1 MSSPPPRKHSGAP
14 IANGAT
20 SRVVLSLCVVI
31 ATLIAVRPL
40 WAAQPQAE
48 PSAAATARPRLIY
61 AGDAYFP
68 PFEYKDAKGEARGFN
83 IEVVRLAAAE
93 AGYDVEFR
101 LGSWPEAIASLNE
114 GRADLA
120 AVAYSGERAERYDLL
135 SPIWNMHMSLLF
147 PAGRAEYPKGLED
160 LSAERVALLENGLLH
175 ETLLKLPPDRRPRF
189 RLCAD
194 QFEAVQK
201 LLAGEATMVAGNG
214 LTLRHVAA
222 QFGLTDLVEVD
233 VASTSYYLVAMKG
246 RSTELARFVEALE
259 RIRASPSMSGIVEN
273 TLTIPPPPVPF
284 AGQLRKYGR
293 AVFALV
299 LLAGGAVIWSAMLRR
314 QVRARTRE
322 LELGL
327 AERQK
332 LTAERDRFFEVSQTL
347 HVVLDA
353 QGLIRWVSPAS
364 KRILGRAPEEFVGTR
379 VWEHLDL
386 DEEAAHREVLPRLK
400 DGAADIELRL
410 RHRDGSPRWTLWNAA
425 PDPLGELVF
434 AAGLDIS
441 ERRRAERQIEHLAYH
456 DALTGLPNRHLFVD
470 RLDNALTRAL
480 RTEESLAVL
489 FVDIDHFKSIND
501 SLGHTAGDTLLRTIA
516 VRLRS
521 TLRTEDTV
529 ARLGGD
535 EFTVLVSGVKD
546 PNDLLRLAQKI
557 HSTIK
562 VPVEVAA
569 REITVS
575 ASIGVGLFPQDGD
588 TAEQLLRNA
597 DLAMYRAKELGRDRT
612 QFYTAAMS
620 ARLLEHMNLEA
631 RLRRALTSSEL
642 FLVYQP
648 IVRLSNM
655 QIETREALL
664 RWRDPERGTI
674 QPSEFIGIAEA
685 TNLISEI
692 GHHVIG
698 LACAATVLRGGT
710 ERVSINLSGRQFHDP
725 GLLDVVDRSLLETG
739 LTAARLEFEITETVA
754 MQDLERADL
763 ILEALRQRGIRLL
776 MDDFGTGHSSLS
788 NLRRLPL
795 HAVKIDRS
803 FVADLPGE
811 NRSRGIVTAIIAM
824 AHQLGL
830 EVIAEG
836 VETEEQL
843 AFLRAEGCDSAQG
856 FLLGR
861 PE

>member
-1 MSSPPPRKHSGAP
+1 MSSSLPRKPDGTPSTHSRRPRVSVG
-14 IANGAT
+14 
-20 SRVVLSLCVVI
+20 VVLFALLTG
-31 ATLIAVRPL
+31 ADGRAGAQAGAVPASPRP
-40 WAAQPQAE
+40 
-48 PSAAATARPRLIY
+48 TLIY

-68 PFEYKDAKGEARGFN
+68 PFEYKDAAGKAHGFN
-83 IEVVRLAAAE
+83 VQLVTQAAAD

-101 LGSWPEAIASLNE
+101 LGAWPEAIKSLDE
-114 GRADLA
+114 KRADLA
-120 AVAYSGERAERYDLL
+120 AVAYSSERAERYDLL
-135 SPIWNMHMSLLF
+135 SPIWNMHLSLLF
-147 PAGRAEYPKGLED
+147 PPGRASYPSTLED
-160 LSAERVALLENGLLH
+160 LSGERVALIERGFIQ
-175 ETLLKLPPDRRPRF
+175 EALLKLPIEKQPRF

-201 LLAGEATMVAGNG
+201 LIAGEATMVAGNG
-214 LTLRHVAA
+214 LALRHIAA
-222 QFGLTDLVEVD
+222 QFGLHDLIEVD
-233 VASTSYYLVAMKG
+233 VASTSYYLVALKG
-246 RSTELARFVEALE
+246 RGGELKPLSEALE
-259 RIRASPSMSGIVEN
+259 RIRASPRMSGIVES
-273 TLTIPPPPVPF
+273 TLTIAPPPVPF
-284 AGQLRKYGR
+284 TRQIEKY
-293 AVFALV
+293 AFAIVALV
-299 LLAGGAVIWSAMLRR
+299 LVAAGAFVWSALLQRE
-314 QVRARTRE
+314 VRARTNE
-322 LELGL
+322 LERGL

-347 HVVLDA
+347 HVVLD
-353 QGLIRWVSPAS
+353 GSGTIRWVSPAS
-364 KRILGRAPEEFVGTR
+364 KRILGKAPEDFVGTK
-379 VWEHLDL
+379 VWEHLDV
-386 DEEAAHREVLPRLK
+386 DEETARREVLPRLIT
-400 DGAADIELRL
+400 GASDIELGL
-410 RHRDGSPRWTLWNAA
+410 KHRDGSKRWTLWNAA
-425 PDPLGELVF
+425 PDPMGGLVF

-441 ERRRAERQIEHLAYH
+441 ERRKAEHQIEHLAYH

-470 RLDNALTRAL
+470 RLDNALTRAQ
-480 RTEESLAVL
+480 RTEETLAVL
-489 FVDIDHFKSIND
+489 FIDIDHFKSIND
-501 SLGHTAGDTLLRTIA
+501 SLGHTAGDVLLRTIA
-516 VRLRS
+516 LRLRS

-546 PNDLLRLAQKI
+546 PNDLLRLAQKL

-562 VPVEVAA
+562 VPVEVAS
-569 REITVS
+569 RELTVS
-575 ASIGVGLFPQDGD
+575 ASIGVGLYPQDGE

-620 ARLLEHMNLEA
+620 ARLLEHLNLEA
-631 RLRRALTSSEL
+631 RLRRALGAGEL
-642 FLVYQP
+642 FLAYQP
-648 IVRLSNM
+648 IIRLKTK
-655 QIETREALL
+655 QVEAREALL
-664 RWRDPERGTI
+664 RWRDPDRGTI

-692 GHHVIG
+692 GRHVIA
-698 LACAATVLRGGT
+698 LACAATVSRPEG

-725 GLLDVVDRSLLETG
+725 ALLETVDKALRESSLPPG
-739 LTAARLEFEITETVA
+739 RLEFEITETVA

-763 ILEALRQRGIRLL
+763 ILESLQKRGIRLL

-803 FVADLPGE
+803 FVSDLPGE
-811 NRSRGIVTAIIAM
+811 KRARGIVTAIISM
-824 AHQLGL
+824 AHHLGL

-843 AFLRAEGCDSAQG
+843 AFLEAEGCDSAQG

>member
-1 MSSPPPRKHSGAP
+1 MSSSLPLKTGGSLFK
-14 IANGAT
+14 NGA
-20 SRVVLSLCVVI
+20 RH
-31 ATLIAVRPL
+31 ATLWLALAVL
-40 WAAQPQAE
+40 GAFATIGSAQTGAGSPV
-48 PSAAATARPRLIY
+48 RPRLIY

-68 PFEYKDAKGEARGFN
+68 PFEYKDDKGFARGFN
-83 IEVVRLAAAE
+83 IELVKLAAE
-93 AGYDVEFR
+93 DAGYDIDFR
-101 LGSWPEAIASLNE
+101 LGAWADAVADLNE

-135 SPIWNMHMSLLF
+135 SPIWNMHMSILF
-147 PAGRAEYPKGLED
+147 PPGRASYPTGIED
-160 LSAERVALLENGLLH
+160 LSGERVALLGRGLMH
-175 ETLLKLPPDRRPRF
+175 ETLLKLPPEKQPKY

-194 QFEAVQK
+194 QFEAIQK
-201 LLAGEATMVAGNG
+201 LIAGEATMVAGNG
-214 LTLRHVAA
+214 LTLRHIAA
-222 QFGLTDLVEVD
+222 QFGLVDLVEVD

-246 RSTELARFVEALE
+246 RSGELARFVESLE
-259 RIRASPSMSGIVEN
+259 RIRASPRLSGVVES
-273 TLTIPPPPVPF
+273 TLTIAPPPVPF
-284 AGQLRKYGR
+284 VQQLRKYAL
-293 AVFALV
+293 AVLAL
-299 LLAGGAVIWSAMLRR
+299 LFLAGGALVWSGLLRKE
-314 QVRARTRE
+314 VRARTVE
-322 LELGL
+322 LERGL

-347 HVVLDA
+347 HVVLDSH
-353 QGLIRWVSPAS
+353 GSIRWVSPAS
-364 KRILGRAPEEFVGTR
+364 KRILGRAPEEFIGTK
-379 VWEHLDL
+379 VWEHLDV
-386 DEEAAHREVLPRLK
+386 DEEEARREVLPRLRT
-400 DGAADIELRL
+400 GATDIELRL
-410 RHRDGSPRWTLWNAA
+410 SHKDGSPRWTLWNAA
-425 PDPLGELVF
+425 PDPEGDLVF

-441 ERRRAERQIEHLAYH
+441 ERRKAEHQIEHLAYH

-470 RLDNALTRAL
+470 RLDTALTRA
-480 RTEESLAVL
+480 RRAEESIAVL
-489 FVDIDHFKSIND
+489 FVDIDHFKAIND
-501 SLGHTAGDTLLRTIA
+501 SLGHTAGDTLLRTLA
-516 VRLRS
+516 LRLRS
-521 TLRTEDTV
+521 TLRNEDTV

-535 EFTVLVSGVKD
+535 EFTVLVTGIKD
-546 PNDLLRLAQKI
+546 PNDLLRLAQKL

-562 VPVEVAA
+562 APVEVAS
-569 REITVS
+569 RELTVS
-575 ASIGVGLFPQDGD
+575 ASIGVGLFPQDGE
-588 TAEQLLRNA
+588 TAELLLRNA

-631 RLRRALTSSEL
+631 RLRRALSSNEL
-642 FLVYQP
+642 FLAYQP
-648 IVRLSNM
+648 IVRLSTNV
-655 QIETREALL
+655 IEAREALL
-664 RWRDPERGTI
+664 RWQDPDRGMI

-692 GHHVIG
+692 GHRVIA
-698 LACAATVLRGGT
+698 LACAATVARDGS

-725 GLLDVVDRSLLETG
+725 ALLDVVDKSLRDTG
-739 LTAARLEFEITETVA
+739 LPASRLEFEITETVA
-754 MQDLERADL
+754 MQDLERADV

-811 NRSRGIVTAIIAM
+811 TRARGIVTAIIAM

-843 AFLRAEGCDSAQG
+843 AVLRAEGCDSAQG
-856 FLLGR
+856 YLLGR

>member
-1 MSSPPPRKHSGAP
+1 MSSSLPRKPDGTPSTHSRRPRVSVG
-14 IANGAT
+14 
-20 SRVVLSLCVVI
+20 VVLFALLTG
-31 ATLIAVRPL
+31 ADGRAGAQAGAVPASPRP
-40 WAAQPQAE
+40 
-48 PSAAATARPRLIY
+48 TLIY

-68 PFEYKDAKGEARGFN
+68 PFEYKDAAGKAHGFN
-83 IEVVRLAAAE
+83 VQLVTQAAAD

-101 LGSWPEAIASLNE
+101 LGAWPEAIKSLDE
-114 GRADLA
+114 KRADLA
-120 AVAYSGERAERYDLL
+120 AVAYSSERAERYDLL
-135 SPIWNMHMSLLF
+135 SPIWNMHLSLLF
-147 PAGRAEYPKGLED
+147 PPGRASYPSTLED
-160 LSAERVALLENGLLH
+160 LSGERVALIERGFIQ
-175 ETLLKLPPDRRPRF
+175 EALLKLPIEKQPRF

-201 LLAGEATMVAGNG
+201 LIAGEATMVAGNG
-214 LTLRHVAA
+214 LALRHIAA
-222 QFGLTDLVEVD
+222 QFGLHDLIEVD
-233 VASTSYYLVAMKG
+233 VASTSYYLVALKG
-246 RSTELARFVEALE
+246 RGGELKPLSEALE
-259 RIRASPSMSGIVEN
+259 RIRASPRMSGIVES
-273 TLTIPPPPVPF
+273 TLTIAPPPVPF
-284 AGQLRKYGR
+284 TRQIEKY
-293 AVFALV
+293 AFAIVALV
-299 LLAGGAVIWSAMLRR
+299 LVAAGAFVWSALLQRE
-314 QVRARTRE
+314 VRARTNE
-322 LELGL
+322 LERGL

-347 HVVLDA
+347 HVVLD
-353 QGLIRWVSPAS
+353 GSGTIRWVSPAS
-364 KRILGRAPEEFVGTR
+364 KRILGKAPEDFVGTK
-379 VWEHLDL
+379 VWEHLDV
-386 DEEAAHREVLPRLK
+386 DEETARREVLPRLIT
-400 DGAADIELRL
+400 GASDIELRL
-410 RHRDGSPRWTLWNAA
+410 KHRDGSKRWTLWNAA
-425 PDPLGELVF
+425 PDPMGGLVF

-441 ERRRAERQIEHLAYH
+441 ERRKAEHQIEHLAYH

-470 RLDNALTRAL
+470 RLDNALTRAQ
-480 RTEESLAVL
+480 RTEETLAVL
-489 FVDIDHFKSIND
+489 FIDIDHFKSIND
-501 SLGHTAGDTLLRTIA
+501 SLGHTAGDVLLRTIA
-516 VRLRS
+516 LRLRS

-546 PNDLLRLAQKI
+546 PNDLLRLAQKL

-562 VPVEVAA
+562 VPVEVAS
-569 REITVS
+569 RELTVS
-575 ASIGVGLFPQDGD
+575 ASIGVGLYPQDGE

-620 ARLLEHMNLEA
+620 ARLLEHLNLEA
-631 RLRRALTSSEL
+631 RLRRALGAGEL
-642 FLVYQP
+642 FLAYQP
-648 IVRLSNM
+648 IIRLKTK
-655 QIETREALL
+655 QVEAREALL
-664 RWRDPERGTI
+664 RWRDPDRGTI

-692 GHHVIG
+692 GRHVIA
-698 LACAATVLRGGT
+698 LACAATVSRPEG

-725 GLLDVVDRSLLETG
+725 ALLETVDKALRESG
-739 LTAARLEFEITETVA
+739 LPPGRLEFEITETVA

-763 ILEALRQRGIRLL
+763 ILESLQKRGIRLL

-811 NRSRGIVTAIIAM
+811 KRARGIVTAIISM
-824 AHQLGL
+824 AHHLGL

-843 AFLRAEGCDSAQG
+843 AFLEAEGCDSAQG

>member
-1 MSSPPPRKHSGAP
+1 MSSRLLLAALALVPAFSMVAGAEP
-14 IANGAT
+14 DA
-20 SRVVLSLCVVI
+20 
-31 ATLIAVRPL
+31 
-40 WAAQPQAE
+40 PQA
-48 PSAAATARPRLIY
+48 ARRKLIY

-68 PFEYKDAKGEARGFN
+68 PFEYKDSQGQAQGFN
-83 IEVVRLAAAE
+83 VRLVTLAAAE
-93 AGYDVEFR
+93 AGYDIEFR
-101 LGSWPEAIASLNE
+101 LGSWPAAIESLDD
-114 GRADLA
+114 GKADLA

-147 PAGRAEYPKGLED
+147 PAGRDTYPKSLEE
-160 LSAERVALLENGLLH
+160 LSGERVALLERGLIH
-175 ETLLKLPPDRRPRF
+175 ETLLKLPVDKQPKF

-201 LLAGEATMVAGNG
+201 LIAGEVTMVAGNG
-214 LTLRHVAA
+214 LALRHIAA
-222 QFGLTDLVEVD
+222 QFGLHDLVEVD
-233 VASTSYYLVAMKG
+233 VASTSYYLVALKG
-246 RSTELARFVEALE
+246 RSADLSRLVEALE
-259 RIRASPSMSGIVEN
+259 RIRASPQMSGLVES
-273 TLTIPPPPVPF
+273 TLTLAPPPVPF
-284 AGQLRKYGR
+284 TR
-293 AVFALV
+293 AVQKYVYAVVALMLV
-299 LLAGGAVIWSAMLRR
+299 AAGAFVWSALLQRE
-314 QVRARTRE
+314 VRARTLE
-322 LELGL
+322 LERGL
-327 AERQK
+327 AERQR

-353 QGLIRWVSPAS
+353 QGTIRWVSPAA
-364 KRILGRAPEEFVGTR
+364 KRILGRAPEEFVGTK
-379 VWEHLDL
+379 VWEHLDV
-386 DEEAAHREVLPRLK
+386 DEEAAHREILPRLK
-400 DGAADIELRL
+400 TGATDIELRL
-410 RHRDGSPRWTLWNAA
+410 KHRDGSKRWTLWNAA

-441 ERRRAERQIEHLAYH
+441 ERRKAEHQIEHLAYH

-470 RLDNALTRAL
+470 RLDNALTRAQ
-480 RTEESLAVL
+480 RTEETLAVL

-501 SLGHTAGDTLLRTIA
+501 SLGHTAGDVLLRTIA
-516 VRLRS
+516 LRLRS
-521 TLRTEDTV
+521 SLRTEDTV

-535 EFTVLVSGVKD
+535 EFTVLVSGLKD

-562 VPVEVAA
+562 VPVDVAS
-569 REITVS
+569 RELTVS
-575 ASIGVGLFPQDGD
+575 ASIGVGLFPQDGE

-631 RLRRALTSSEL
+631 RLRRALSAGEL
-642 FLVYQP
+642 FLAYQP
-648 IVRLSNM
+648 IMRLSTGKV
-655 QIETREALL
+655 EAREALL
-664 RWRDPERGTI
+664 RWRDPDRGTI

-685 TNLISEI
+685 TNLISDI
-692 GHHVIG
+692 GHRVIG
-698 LACAATVLRGGT
+698 LACAATILRPEG

-725 GLLDVVDRSLLETG
+725 GLLDIVDRSLRESG
-739 LTAARLEFEITETVA
+739 LAPSRLEFEITETVA

-763 ILEALRQRGIRLL
+763 ILEALHKRGIRLL

-811 NRSRGIVTAIIAM
+811 TRARGIVTAIIAM
-824 AHQLGL
+824 AHHLGL

-836 VETEEQL
+836 VETAEQL
-843 AFLRAEGCDSAQG
+843 AFLTAEGCDSAQG
-856 FLLGR
+856 YLLGR

>member
-1 MSSPPPRKHSGAP
+1 MSSSLPRKPDGTPSTHSRRPRVSVG
-14 IANGAT
+14 
-20 SRVVLSLCVVI
+20 VVLFALLTG
-31 ATLIAVRPL
+31 ADGRAGAQAGAVPASPRP
-40 WAAQPQAE
+40 
-48 PSAAATARPRLIY
+48 TLIY

-68 PFEYKDAKGEARGFN
+68 PFEYKDAAGKAHGFN
-83 IEVVRLAAAE
+83 VQLVTQAAAD

-101 LGSWPEAIASLNE
+101 LGAWPEAIKSLDE
-114 GRADLA
+114 KRADLA
-120 AVAYSGERAERYDLL
+120 AVAYSSERAERYDLL
-135 SPIWNMHMSLLF
+135 SPIWNMHLSLLF
-147 PAGRAEYPKGLED
+147 PPGRASYPSTLED
-160 LSAERVALLENGLLH
+160 LSGERVALIERGFIQ
-175 ETLLKLPPDRRPRF
+175 EALLKLPIEKQPRF

-201 LLAGEATMVAGNG
+201 LIAGEATMVAGNG
-214 LTLRHVAA
+214 LALRHIAA
-222 QFGLTDLVEVD
+222 QFGLHDLIEVD
-233 VASTSYYLVAMKG
+233 VASTSYYLVALKG
-246 RSTELARFVEALE
+246 RGGELKPLSEALE
-259 RIRASPSMSGIVEN
+259 RIRASPRMSGIVES
-273 TLTIPPPPVPF
+273 TLTIAPPPVPF
-284 AGQLRKYGR
+284 TRQIEKY
-293 AVFALV
+293 AFAIVALV
-299 LLAGGAVIWSAMLRR
+299 LVAAGAFVWSALLQRE
-314 QVRARTRE
+314 VRARTNE
-322 LELGL
+322 LERGL

-347 HVVLDA
+347 HVVLD
-353 QGLIRWVSPAS
+353 GSGTIRWVSPAS
-364 KRILGRAPEEFVGTR
+364 KRILGKAPEDFVGTK
-379 VWEHLDL
+379 VWEHLDV
-386 DEEAAHREVLPRLK
+386 DEETARREVLPRLIT
-400 DGAADIELRL
+400 GASDIELRL
-410 RHRDGSPRWTLWNAA
+410 KHRDGSKRWTLWNAA
-425 PDPLGELVF
+425 PDPMGGLVF

-441 ERRRAERQIEHLAYH
+441 ERRKAEHQIEHLAYH

-470 RLDNALTRAL
+470 RLDNALTRAQ
-480 RTEESLAVL
+480 RTEETLAVL
-489 FVDIDHFKSIND
+489 FIDIDHFKSIND
-501 SLGHTAGDTLLRTIA
+501 SLGHTAGDVLLRTIA
-516 VRLRS
+516 LRLRS

-546 PNDLLRLAQKI
+546 PNDLLRLAQKL

-562 VPVEVAA
+562 VPVEVAS
-569 REITVS
+569 RELTVS
-575 ASIGVGLFPQDGD
+575 ASIGVGLYPQDGE

-620 ARLLEHMNLEA
+620 ARLLEHLNLEA
-631 RLRRALTSSEL
+631 RLRRALGAGEL
-642 FLVYQP
+642 FLAYQP
-648 IVRLSNM
+648 IIRLKTK
-655 QIETREALL
+655 QVEAREALL
-664 RWRDPERGTI
+664 RWRDPDRGTI

-692 GHHVIG
+692 GRHVIA
-698 LACAATVLRGGT
+698 LACAATVSRPEG

-725 GLLDVVDRSLLETG
+725 ALLETVDKALRESG
-739 LTAARLEFEITETVA
+739 LPPGRLEFEITETVA

-763 ILEALRQRGIRLL
+763 ILESLQKRGIRLL

-803 FVADLPGE
+803 FVSDLPGE
-811 NRSRGIVTAIIAM
+811 KRARGIVTAIISM
-824 AHQLGL
+824 AHHLGL

-843 AFLRAEGCDSAQG
+843 AFLEAEGCDSAQG